1 MKEMVKGILDTW
13 ILFWG
18 SGYYQYLI
26 LLAVLLLLLF
36 FRKRNK
42 TSYCIFGAPAC
53 AIFLSPECRNYTEM
67 YWQ

>member
-1 MKEMVKGILDTW
+1 MKEMIKGILDTW

-36 FRKRNK
+36 FRKN
-42 TSYCIFGAPAC
+42 SL
-53 AIFLSPECRNYTEM
+53 LSKKLTL
-67 YWQ
+67 

>member
-26 LLAVLLLLLF
+26 LLAVIAAFAFFQEKERRQGFLLDIRRSCLCCF
-36 FRKRNK
+36 SF
-42 TSYCIFGAPAC
+42 P
-53 AIFLSPECRNYTEM
+53 
-67 YWQ
+67 